1 MDRKKEQE
9 MMQQE
14 VHWKG
19 GLAVAM
25 FEKNPPSQILFSQP
39 LYIGCSSNGTP
50 LGKTITCES
59 SQDFPT
65 KTQVECNL

>member
-25 FEKNPPSQILFSQP
+25 FEKKSPFSNIIFSTSIHR
-39 LYIGCSSNGTP
+39 LLIKRNTTG
-50 LGKTITCES
+50 
-59 SQDFPT
+59 
-65 KTQVECNL
+65 

>member
-25 FEKNPPSQILFSQP
+25 FEKNPHSQILFPQP
-39 LYIGCSSNGTP
+39 LHIGCSSN
-50 LGKTITCES
+50 
-59 SQDFPT
+59 
-65 KTQVECNL
+65 